1 MKTQKLSFILCYC
14 FLGVLMACQP
24 KTSETSNNNTATTEP
39 IAAAPSAVSAD
50 AGKPY
55 EPSPLPKLGAIMQEC
70 NKVEFQLYDYGIS
83 FETVDANQVMSYFQY
98 IENKRANEAPCKA
111 GKYDGAAVF
120 KNKKGDIAI
129 AMEINIVP
137 PCNRAFFTIDNEKY
151 TCQFTPTGLKFFE
164 QIINRRQSVIEG
176 AQGQA
181 APPQGH

>member
-1 MKTQKLSFILCYC
+1 MKTQKLSLILCC
-14 FLGVLMACQP
+14 FVLGVLMACQP
-24 KTSETSNNNTATTEP
+24 KTSETSNDTAPAAP

-50 AGKPY
+50 AGKAY
-55 EPSPLPKLGAIMQEC
+55 EPSPLPKLAAIMQEC

-83 FETVDANQVMSYFQY
+83 FETLDANQVMSYFQY
-98 IENKRANEAPCKA
+98 IENKRANEAVCKA

-120 KNKKGDIAI
+120 KNKKGDIAL

-151 TCQFTPTGLKFFE
+151 TCQFTPAGLKFFE